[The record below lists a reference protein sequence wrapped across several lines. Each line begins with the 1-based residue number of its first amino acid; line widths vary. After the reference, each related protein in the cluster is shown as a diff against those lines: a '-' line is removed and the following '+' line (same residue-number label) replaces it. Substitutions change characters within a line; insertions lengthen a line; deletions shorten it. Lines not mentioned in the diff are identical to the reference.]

1 MESSSFYIK
10 EKKYELIYHI
20 KLKKSIFF
28 VNFVM

>member
-20 KLKKSIFF
+20 KLKNRYFLLIL
-28 VNFVM
+28 